1 MKLLFVLFNA
11 NSSIFSSLFS
21 KLFFLSN
28 TFVFLETTAIF
39 DFGTSNMLVLLENVF
54 KSSFLVEISNVFLFF
69 DLLIFV

>member
-21 KLFFLSN
+21 KLFFLTN
-28 TFVFLETTAIF
+28 IFFLETTAIF